1 MTHAVAFGRVDVIQW
16 LRERAMVL
24 EEDNDDL
31 IAKQLVS
38 IIVNTFPPPVFGVDE
53 VSLIVICDLMICSTH
68 WFRRQQTL
76 PAGVASTQEKILYDA
91 NRY

>member
-38 IIVNTFPPPVFGVDE
+38 IIVNTFIFLFL
-53 VSLIVICDLMICSTH
+53 VSMKKV
-68 WFRRQQTL
+68 
-76 PAGVASTQEKILYDA
+76 
-91 NRY
+91 